1 MLRSAKRVPERDNSR
16 NIAVHMTEEQ
26 YQRLQRYMRMTRT
39 GSTVYFRKLIQGD
52 RMIGHVP
59 ELDRSMHSG
68 VNRIHSNVQQ
78 IAQCEWARMMDD
90 EAVRQMVFLADKLCE
105 EVYLLSCQE

>member
-1 MLRSAKRVPERDNSR
+1 MLRSEKRVPVRDNSR
-16 NIAVHMTEEQ
+16 NIAVHMTEDQ

-39 GSTVYFRKLIQGD
+39 GSTVYLRKLIQGD

-59 ELDRSMHSG
+59 ELNRSMHSG

-78 IAQCEWARMMDD
+78 IARCEWARMMDD
-90 EAVRQMVFLADKLCE
+90 KAVREMVYLADRLCE